1 MTLLQCFLLAGCHW
15 LGSNNM
21 CVSFTC
27 WWRPIVAGFMA
38 GLVLGDPAQG
48 AIIGA
53 SINLIYIGVIGAGG
67 ATPGDACLAGVV
79 ATALSITYGYDV
91 DMALTLAVPL
101 GVLGNII
108 SPIFMTACTYF
119 VHMTEKA
126 INDKK
131 FNRVFLT
138 STLLPILFRIVC
150 YSIPLA
156 FMLYFGADYIAAAV
170 SQLPAFIT
178 RAFSAVGGMLPAA
191 GIAVNLSA
199 IYKGKA
205 RVFLFVG
212 FVIAAYTTLPVMA
225 TAIIGVV
232 LAIIYVQLESKAE
245 QNAA

>member
-1 MTLLQCFLLAGCHW
+1 MTFLQCILLGACYW
-15 LGSNNM
+15 LGNNNM
-21 CVSFTC
+21 CCSFTC

-53 SINLIYIGVIGAGG
+53 NINLIYIGVIGAGG
-67 ATPGDACLAGVV
+67 ATPGDAALAGIV
-79 ATALSITYGYDV
+79 ATALTITYGYSV
-91 DMALTLAVPL
+91 DMALAMAVPL
-101 GVLGNII
+101 GVLGNVI

-119 VHMTEKA
+119 VHLTEKA

-131 FNRVFLT
+131 FNKIFWT
-138 STLLPILFRIVC
+138 STLLPIIFRIVC
-150 YSIPLA
+150 YIIPIIL
-156 FMLYFGADYIAAAV
+156 MLYFGADYVAALV
-170 SQLPAFIT
+170 SKLPEFVT

-205 RVFLFVG
+205 KVFLFVG

-245 QNAA
+245 ESAA